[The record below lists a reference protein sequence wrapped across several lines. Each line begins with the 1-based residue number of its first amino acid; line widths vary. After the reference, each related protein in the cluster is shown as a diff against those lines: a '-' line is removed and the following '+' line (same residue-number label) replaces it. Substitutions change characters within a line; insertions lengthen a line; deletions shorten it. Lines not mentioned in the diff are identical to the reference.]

1 MTLLKFNQYMLL
13 FIHSVDLI
21 YEEYEHYLWISTDRY
36 MHLFL
41 KRDRKSCFVNN
52 YTSHGLLSWEAN
64 IDIQPTYNAHKAVT

>member
-1 MTLLKFNQYMLL
+1 
-13 FIHSVDLI
+13 
-21 YEEYEHYLWISTDRY
+21 